1 MTTPEDL
8 NQLTSQFYDGN
19 PDMEDNR
26 LRLHRIE
33 YEVTLRTILNELPPG
48 RTGLKILDIGG
59 GTGPYSFALAA
70 LGHTVTL
77 VDLSPGLLALARS
90 RASTLPPSSRPARI
104 LRGDATALSAVLP
117 ADERGTFDAVLL
129 LGPLYHIMSAKL
141 RERAV
146 REAWA
151 MVRPP
156 ERPGERG
163 GGEAEGVEAVE
174 AVEAVKGGTLFCAW
188 VSRWAHYR
196 DVAMRDP
203 ARLMKKRDFYAKHA
217 ADGDYV
223 RYDENGQA
231 CHAMNHE
238 LPANMPGI
246 LKRITGEENV
256 KMVGTEGLLA
266 GGLDKLV
273 NELQGEEFQAW
284 VDKCYEVG
292 TDEHG
297 WILADHIVGVVSKTA
312 RDDTLLRAA

>member
-1 MTTPEDL
+1 MTEAQSSARRVSPYDT
-8 NQLTSQFYDGN
+8 TSPRHIRFHCSH
-19 PDMEDNR
+19 P
-26 LRLHRIE
+26 H
-33 YEVTLRTILNELPPG
+33 P
-48 RTGLKILDIGG
+48 
-59 GTGPYSFALAA
+59 GPYSFTLAA

-77 VDLSPGLLALARS
+77 IDLSPGLLALAS
-90 RASTLPPSSRPARI
+90 ARASTLPPASRPARI
-104 LRGDATALSAVLP
+104 LLGDATALSSVLP
-117 ADERGTFDAVLL
+117 ADERETFDAVLL
-129 LGPLYHIMSAKL
+129 LGPLYHIMSAEL
-141 RERAV
+141 RERAI

-156 ERPGERG
+156 SGDVSDDGEP
-163 GGEAEGVEAVE
+163 EEPNVA
-174 AVEAVKGGTLFCAW
+174 KGGTLFCAW

-203 ARLMKKRDFYAKHA
+203 ARLAKKSVFYAKHA
-217 ADGDYV
+217 VDGDYV
-223 RYDENGQA
+223 RLNENGQA

-238 LPANMPGI
+238 LPANMPVI
-246 LKRITGEENV
+246 LKRVTGEENV

-292 TDEHG
+292 TDAHG

-312 RDDTLLRAA
+312 RDDTLLRAT